1 MRQPRDF
8 RYGAG
13 ALRKADA
20 YLQACKRQAEQAEAM
35 REMYANEI
43 EELMKRRNR

>member
-1 MRQPRDF
+1 MIEATQATNPN
-8 RYGAG
+8 GE
-13 ALRKADA
+13 ADA